1 MAGYTRQSAASIQN
15 TLDITAAPLNNEFNQ
30 LQTAF
35 GTGGHTHDGTA
46 GNAPKIALATSV
58 SGYLPAA
65 NGGVGGLNNNTATT
79 DPAVGD
85 DSADGYAVGST
96 WTNTTTDRMHIC
108 VDNSAGAAIW
118 HPVVHIDKTDSALV
132 PDLADSGTYGL
143 GTANKKWANLFT
155 SGGASLGGNLSVTG
169 TGTFSSS
176 VSATAFNTT
185 SDYRA
190 KTVTGITERPMERVM
205 SVEPV
210 NGVRADELFERD
222 MFVAHELQRIAPYA
236 VTGRKDQ
243 IDGNKNP
250 IYQTVDYAS
259 LVPLLWAALR
269 EANYRIEALEAAN
282 ENKGPS
288 S

>member
-1 MAGYTRQSAASIQN
+1 
-15 TLDITAAPLNNEFNQ
+15 
-30 LQTAF
+30 
-35 GTGGHTHDGTA
+35 
-46 GNAPKIALATSV
+46 
-58 SGYLPAA
+58 
-65 NGGVGGLNNNTATT
+65 
-79 DPAVGD
+79 
-85 DSADGYAVGST
+85 
-96 WTNTTTDRMHIC
+96 
-108 VDNSAGAAIW
+108 
-118 HPVVHIDKTDSALV
+118 
-132 PDLADSGTYGL
+132 
-143 GTANKKWANLFT
+143 
-155 SGGASLGGNLSVTG
+155 
-169 TGTFSSS
+169 
-176 VSATAFNTT
+176 
-185 SDYRA
+185 
-190 KTVTGITERPMERVM
+190 M

-288 S
+288 VKLEDALQVIALCRTFQQTCIAKNQGFSERK